1 MNYPGLSEWALN
13 ANLNVSLREAEG
25 DQVHRGEGDV
35 KMEQRCDCKPRNADS
50 HQKQGEART
59 DFPLEPLEGAW
70 PLVLDIWAAES
81 RENKFLMG

>member
-1 MNYPGLSEWALN
+1 
-13 ANLNVSLREAEG
+13 
-25 DQVHRGEGDV
+25 
-35 KMEQRCDCKPRNADS
+35 MEQRCDCKPRNADS